1 MTAFISVA
9 SLGLSTW
16 AVWTLYTTPYTTTT
30 AAATGV
36 SLTAPPFFHACSGR
50 SQRNRMSIRSQRI
63 IYTKL
68 MYSSTNIAGAE
79 LVPSNGTFICAYPGS
94 YTVTWSLQTDVGD
107 VEKGVELYL
116 RKNNEQAGAELCQAQ
131 TKLGYSARQAKFG

>member
-1 MTAFISVA
+1 
-9 SLGLSTW
+9 
-16 AVWTLYTTPYTTTT
+16 
-30 AAATGV
+30 
-36 SLTAPPFFHACSGR
+36 
-50 SQRNRMSIRSQRI
+50 MSIRSQRI

-79 LVPSNGTFICAYPGS
+79 LVPSNGTFISAYPGS

-116 RKNNEQAGAELCQAQ
+116 RKNKE
-131 TKLGYSARQAKFG
+131 KVPYSIYLTSYTGGRGVVWDQGGRTLVLHLDRGDTLDLFCVDCSGGINHVTFCASLSSCDVE